1 MRDGHPR
8 EAESWEW
15 DEDNESELAA
25 HGISVDEVEQVWAE
39 GPEWVRNKKHR
50 AGDYKMLGPTFGGRL
65 LTIVVRYN
73 PDRRSNRAIT
83 GWDSTDGEK
92 TRYLS

>member
-1 MRDGHPR
+1 MTDGHPR

-25 HGISVDEVEQVWAE
+25 HAISVDEVEQVWAE

-50 AGDYKMLGPTFGGRL
+50 AGDYKMLGAD
-65 LTIVVRYN
+65 VR
-73 PDRRSNRAIT
+73 RAVA
-83 GWDSTDGEK
+83 DYRCAVQPRPAK
-92 TRYLS
+92 